1 MKRTR
6 LLSLAL
12 AFITCVASVNTAR
25 AQRNFYNRVEMGG
38 GNVWTFVGLEAVSM
52 LINHVTGMPLT
63 EATMRFGVPVSE
75 YGNLN
80 GYQGFYDWNYDRFIN
95 DPEYGEGDDGFVKF
109 KGKNL
114 LSNIIVG
121 DKMGYISDN
130 LSSVN
135 YCFYGAAYYNLQ
147 QFKLMSDETNY
158 TSLATQRLQ
167 LGGGAMLILGSIEKK
182 FRFIIDAGLRYNL
195 PLNFSGDGFTASTG
209 DMMNKGVTSHYMIKC
224 SWDNSVAV
232 GATVDLMH
240 YNMFK
245 DVTLC
250 GEQSKIF
257 EFGIT
262 LSILLRNYL

>member
-1 MKRTR
+1 MSRMK
-6 LLSLAL
+6 
-12 AFITCVASVNTAR
+12 AF
-25 AQRNFYNRVEMGG
+25 E
-38 GNVWTFVGLEAVSM
+38 
-52 LINHVTGMPLT
+52 
-63 EATMRFGVPVSE
+63 
-75 YGNLN
+75 
-80 GYQGFYDWNYDRFIN
+80 
-95 DPEYGEGDDGFVKF
+95 F

-135 YCFYGAAYYNLQ
+135 YCVYGAAYYNLQ